1 VDSAFTLIGCQES
14 QENDRIL
21 ISDLV
26 CQKLSNSLKK
36 VELHDV
42 LDNKMLTK
50 NVEIPTKK

>member
-1 VDSAFTLIGCQES
+1 MDSAFTLIGCQES

-21 ISDLV
+21 ISDFV